1 MTIEIYKFIKPP
13 EHPDPS
19 HMTSVAKRVYMAT
32 EFVITKPEYLIPA
45 EARVY
50 NTHLYYFEDKVVDYD
65 FLSKQARPF
74 LGTSSHDS
82 LMLVEA
88 WGDHGDDGHTD
99 YYLVGWRYVPW
110 SRLNEE
116 LTGHE
121 WHRSGGLPT
130 CMHSGWDYPERYKNL
145 CEMIYKYENNLP
157 PHNKE

>member
-19 HMTSVAKRVYMAT
+19 HMISVAQRVYMAT
-32 EFVITKPEYLIPA
+32 EFVISKPEHLIPA

-50 NTHLYYFEDKVVDYD
+50 NTHLYWFEDKAVDYD
-65 FLSKQARPF
+65 FLSKHARPF
-74 LGTSSHDS
+74 LGTSNHDS
-82 LMLVEA
+82 LMLVEV
-88 WGDHGDDGHTD
+88 WTDYGDDGHTA
-99 YYLVGWRYVPW
+99 YSLQGWMYVPY
-110 SRLNEE
+110 SRFNAEM
-116 LTGHE
+116 TGHD

-130 CMHSGWDYPERYKNL
+130 CMQWGNDYQERYKNL